1 MKAKIILTLSFFAAI
16 AIMMGCTKQPYYDI
30 PYDENG
36 NVYITE
42 ISKITAD
49 PVVVGQASFTIN
61 CYFPNAK
68 SGDVMKATVL
78 QQQVPSWDPNGA
90 KQLLPIA
97 GSEKS
102 ITVGSD
108 FKTSVTYTLTE
119 ANLLNVGD
127 AVTVVFSGATD
138 SGIIRIVLQA
148 AP

>member
-36 NVYITE
+36 NVYITG
-42 ISKITAD
+42 ISKVTAD
-49 PVVVGQASFTIN
+49 PVIVGQDSFTIN

-68 SGDVMKATVL
+68 SG
-78 QQQVPSWDPNGA
+78 
-90 KQLLPIA
+90 
-97 GSEKS
+97 KS

>member
-1 MKAKIILTLSFFAAI
+1 MKAKIIVTLSFIAAI
-16 AIMMGCTKQPYYDI
+16 AIMIGCTKQPYYDI

-36 NVYITE
+36 NVYITK

-49 PVVVGQASFTIN
+49 PVTKAMTSFTVN

-78 QQQVPSWDPNGA
+78 QQQVPSWNPAGA
-90 KQLLPIA
+90 KQLLPVA

-108 FKTSVTYTLTE
+108 LNASVTYTRTE
-119 ANLLNVGD
+119 ANLLKVGD
-127 AVTVVFSGATD
+127 AITVVFSGNTD
-138 SGIIRIVLQA
+138 SGIIAIVLK
-148 AP
+148 